1 MTPTDVS
8 PNPHPVCPP
17 PRFCVL
23 VPVYN
28 HGLTVGLVVR
38 AARAHFPVI
47 VVNDGSTDQTA
58 AALAVEADLEVVHL
72 PENRGKG
79 AALEAGFARA
89 DALGYTHAITIDA
102 DGQHPVGDI
111 PRLADAS
118 RRQPEALI
126 IGVRDLQRAGA
137 PWPRRFSNAL
147 STFWFRI
154 ETGVDLADTQC
165 GFRSYPLATIRRLRI
180 RAPRYAWE
188 LEIMVRASWAGIP
201 LISQTVGVDYSA
213 PTSRMSHFHPVRD
226 FFQIARL
233 HSHLAMQTFCVPLAL
248 RGMSARGELEGIPR
262 GQRIRTVLR
271 HFFQENAQTPGRL
284 ASAVGLGLFCG
295 IAPIWGYQMAAA
307 ALLAHKLH
315 LNKAIALTASNI
327 SFPLAAPFILAAA
340 LILGHALRTGHWL
353 EFDLSTLH
361 WDILLYF
368 WDWVLGS
375 IVLGLIVGLIGG
387 AIAFLI
393 AHLRQQSRRRTGDE

>member
-1 MTPTDVS
+1 MTPQDTQANAEAV
-8 PNPHPVCPP
+8 PPPP

-28 HGLTVGLVVR
+28 HGLTVGQVVR
-38 AARAHFPVI
+38 AAKAHFPVI
-47 VVNDGSTDQTA
+47 AVNDGSTDQTS
-58 AALAVEADLEVVHL
+58 AALEAEPDIEVVQL

-89 DALGYTHAITIDA
+89 AALGYTHAITIDA
-102 DGQHPVGDI
+102 DGQHPVDDI

-126 IGVRDLQRAGA
+126 IGVRDLRQAGA
-137 PWPRRFSNAL
+137 PRPRRFSNAL
-147 STFWFRI
+147 STFWFRV
-154 ETGVDLADTQC
+154 ETGVNLTDTQC
-165 GFRSYPLATIRRLRI
+165 GFRSYPLATIQRLRI

-188 LEIMVRASWAGIP
+188 LEIMVRAAWAGLP
-201 LISQTVGVDYSA
+201 LVPQPVGVDYSA

-226 FFQIARL
+226 FLQISRL

-248 RGMSARGELEGIPR
+248 RQMLARGELEGVPR
-262 GQRIRTVLR
+262 GRRIRTVLR
-271 HFFQENAQTPGRL
+271 HFFRENAQTPGRL

-327 SFPLAAPFILAAA
+327 SFPLAAPFILATA

-353 EFDLSTLH
+353 EFNLATLH
-361 WDILLYF
+361 RDIPLYL
-368 WDWVLGS
+368 WDWVWGS
-375 IVLGLIVGLIGG
+375 IVLGLFVGLAGG

-393 AHLRQQSRRRTGDE
+393 ARIRQQSKLSLRS